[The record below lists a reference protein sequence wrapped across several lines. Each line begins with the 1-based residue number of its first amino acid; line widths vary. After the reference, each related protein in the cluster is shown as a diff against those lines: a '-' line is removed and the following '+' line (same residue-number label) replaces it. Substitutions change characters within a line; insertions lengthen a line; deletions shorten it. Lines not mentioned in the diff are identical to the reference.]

1 MMTTAAF
8 TRLAALG
15 AFLLLPA
22 LHAAETVSALGRVL
36 PVSGI
41 IDLSGPAGDTVQ
53 EIKVSEG
60 DWVQPGQALAR
71 LSSHASATRRLQQA
85 EADLA
90 STKITTAKDV
100 ELARARLAVV
110 GTETTFAQGRYE
122 RIAAAKNSEF
132 ISPDQVE
139 DRTLGKQNA
148 ELKLAQTAQDLERA
162 IQDAAKAVRAAE
174 SEVSAA
180 KAALAAASVA
190 SPIKARILKVR
201 ARVGA
206 QAGGRTEL
214 FKIGD
219 TSRMI
224 VVAEVYESEALKI
237 KAGQKAVITSAALPE
252 KMTGTVTGISGI
264 VFRNTIESMD
274 PNISTQG
281 RVVEATILMDETA
294 PLDRLVFLQVDVT
307 ISL

>member
-1 MMTTAAF
+1 MITAAF

-15 AFLLLPA
+15 ALLLLPA

-41 IDLSGPAGDTVQ
+41 IDLSGPAGDTV
-53 EIKVSEG
+53 EAITVSEG
-60 DWVQPGQALAR
+60 DWVEPGQALAR
-71 LSSHASATRRLQQA
+71 LSSHASATSRLKQA

-90 STKITTAKDV
+90 STKISTAKDV
-100 ELARARLAVV
+100 EIARARLAAVAL
-110 GTETTFAQGRYE
+110 ETKFAQGRFE
-122 RIAAAKNSEF
+122 RIDAAKNSEF
-132 ISPDQVE
+132 VSPDQVE

-148 ELKLAQTAQDLERA
+148 ELKLTQTAQDLERA
-162 IQDAAKAVRAAE
+162 IQDAAKAVRASE

-219 TSRMI
+219 TSKMT

-237 KAGQKAVITSAALPE
+237 KAGQKAVITSAALPK

-264 VFRNTIESMD
+264 VFRNNIESMD
-274 PNISTQG
+274 PNTSTQG
-281 RVVEATILMDETA
+281 RVVEATILMDEVSS
-294 PLDRLVFLQVDVT
+294 LDRLVFLQVDVT

>member
-1 MMTTAAF
+1 MTTAAF

-15 AFLLLPA
+15 ALLLLPT
-22 LHAAETVSALGRVL
+22 LHAADTVSALGRVL

-41 IDLSGPAGDTVQ
+41 IDLSGPAGDTVE

-71 LSSHASATRRLQQA
+71 LSSHASATSRLKQA

-100 ELARARLAVV
+100 EIARARLASVS
-110 GTETTFAQGRYE
+110 TETTFAQGRFE
-122 RIAAAKNSEF
+122 RITAAKSEF
-132 ISPDQVE
+132 VSPDQVE

-162 IQDAAKAVRAAE
+162 IQDAAKTVRASE

-180 KAALAAASVA
+180 KAALAASEIA
-190 SPIKARILKVR
+190 SPIKACILKVR

-206 QAGGRTEL
+206 QAGGRAEL

-219 TSRMI
+219 TSKMT

-237 KAGQKAVITSAALPE
+237 KAGQKAVITSAALPK
-252 KMTGTVTGISGI
+252 KMTGTVTGVSGI
-264 VFRNTIESMD
+264 VFRNNIESMD
-274 PNISTQG
+274 PNTSTQG
-281 RVVEATILMDETA
+281 RVVEATILMDEA
-294 PLDRLVFLQVDVT
+294 SPLDRLVFLQVDVT

>member
-1 MMTTAAF
+1 MTSSAF
-8 TRLAALG
+8 TRLAAVG
-15 AFLLLPA
+15 ALLLLPA
-22 LHAAETVSALGRVL
+22 LRAAETVSALGRVL

-41 IDLSGPAGDTVQ
+41 IDLSGPAGDSVE
-53 EIKVSEG
+53 EIKVAEG
-60 DWVQPGQALAR
+60 DWVQPGQPLAR
-71 LSSHASATRRLQQA
+71 LSSYASAASRLKQA

-90 STKITTAKDV
+90 STKVTSAKDV
-100 ELARARLAVV
+100 EIARARLAAVAL
-110 GTETTFAQGRYE
+110 ETKFAQGRYE
-122 RIAAAKNSEF
+122 RIAAAKDSEF
-132 ISPDQVE
+132 VSPDQIE

-148 ELKLAQTAQDLERA
+148 EVKLAQTAQDLERA
-162 IQDAAKAVRAAE
+162 INDAAKAVRAAE

-180 KAALAAASVA
+180 KAALAAAEVA

-219 TSRMI
+219 TTQMT

-237 KAGQKAVITSAALPE
+237 KAGQKAVISSAALPK
-252 KMTGTVTGISGI
+252 KMSGTVTGVSGI
-264 VFRNTIESMD
+264 VFRNNIESMD
-274 PNISTQG
+274 PNTSTQG
-281 RVVEATILMDETA
+281 RVVEATILMDEA
-294 PLDRLVFLQVDVT
+294 SPLDRLVFLQVDVT

>member
-1 MMTTAAF
+1 MTTAAF

-15 AFLLLPA
+15 ALLLLPA
-22 LHAAETVSALGRVL
+22 LHAADTVSALGRVL

-41 IDLSGPAGDTVQ
+41 IDLSGPAGDTVE

-71 LSSHASATRRLQQA
+71 LSSHASATSRLKQA

-90 STKITTAKDV
+90 STKISTAKDV
-100 ELARARLAVV
+100 EIARARLASVS
-110 GTETTFAQGRYE
+110 TETTFAQGRFE
-122 RIAAAKNSEF
+122 RITAAKSEF
-132 ISPDQVE
+132 VSPDQVE

-162 IQDAAKAVRAAE
+162 IQDAAKAVRASE

-180 KAALAAASVA
+180 KAALAASEIA
-190 SPIKARILKVR
+190 SPIKACILKVR

-206 QAGGRTEL
+206 QAGGRAEL

-219 TSRMI
+219 TSKMT

-237 KAGQKAVITSAALPE
+237 KAGQKAVITSAALPK
-252 KMTGTVTGISGI
+252 KMTGTVTGVSGI
-264 VFRNTIESMD
+264 VFRNNIESMD
-274 PNISTQG
+274 PNTSTQG
-281 RVVEATILMDETA
+281 RVVEATILMDEA
-294 PLDRLVFLQVDVT
+294 SPLDRLVFLQVDVT

>member
-1 MMTTAAF
+1 MTTAVL

-15 AFLLLPA
+15 ALLLLPA
-22 LHAAETVSALGRVL
+22 VHAAETVSALGRVL

-41 IDLSGPAGDTVQ
+41 IDLSGPAGESVE
-53 EIKVSEG
+53 EIKVAEG

-71 LSSHASATRRLQQA
+71 LSSHASATSRLKQA
-85 EADLA
+85 ETDLA
-90 STKITTAKDV
+90 STNVRTAKDV
-100 ELARARLAVV
+100 ELARARVAAVT
-110 GTETTFAQGRYE
+110 TETTFAQGRYE

-132 ISPDQVE
+132 VSPDQIE

-162 IQDAAKAVRAAE
+162 IQDAAKTVRAAE
-174 SEVSAA
+174 SEISVA
-180 KAALAAASVA
+180 KAALAAAEVA

-206 QAGGRTEL
+206 QSGGRTEL

-219 TSRMI
+219 TSAMT

-237 KAGQKAVITSAALPE
+237 KTGQKAVITSSALPK
-252 KMTGTVTGISGI
+252 KMTGTVTGVSGI

-274 PNISTQG
+274 PNTSTQG
-281 RVVEATILMDETA
+281 RVVEATIRMDEVS